1 MTEPAG
7 VTIAAPDAWLAA
19 AAEHRRSHPGRA
31 VDANRPEQVDRA
43 LRFLWQ
49 RAHSGDDATPAR
61 AAAIVNALPGAPA
74 GERILGVRDT
84 DVAAPELPPDARE
97 LLERLGA
104 DIPVPVIEP
113 TAVTAPV
120 KTRAKG
126 RAAKPAAKDA
136 ADGAETEAGT

>member
-84 DVAAPELPPDARE
+84 DVDVPELPPDARE

-113 TAVTAPV
+113 TAVTAPA
-120 KTRAKG
+120 KPRAKG
-126 RAAKPAAKDA
+126 RVKAPAGD
-136 ADGAETEAGT
+136 ADGSGAEAGA